1 VYPDDRCPP
10 RCRTLIKVDMTL
22 NATRKTFR
30 NKITR
35 SAGLIATAAMVAF
48 ASACSSDSVTAP
60 DMKAKNGLLGDVL
73 NGVGGVVT
81 GVVNALIPVQ
91 TLQRDRAIGAMTRSF
106 TVTRSNGG
114 KIEIEE
120 AGLRIDVPP
129 AAIATTSLVITV
141 TVLPGKSVAYDFQ
154 PHGTKF
160 LKPLAFRQ
168 DLVGTSWDHSGFKG
182 TINGGYFKDRG
193 QLDLL
198 NGLALQDE
206 LFPVE
211 IKTHEARY
219 NINHFSG
226 YMVSSG
232 RSSYSSDDNSI

>member
-1 VYPDDRCPP
+1 
-10 RCRTLIKVDMTL
+10 MTQ
-22 NATRKTFR
+22 NVARKNLR
-30 NKITR
+30 RKIAR
-35 SAGLIATAAMVAF
+35 SAGLIATTAMVAF
-48 ASACSSDSVTAP
+48 ASACSNDSLTAP
-60 DMKAKNGLLGDVL
+60 DMQAKNGVVGNLLGDV
-73 NGVGGVVT
+73 GGVVD
-81 GVVNALIPVQ
+81 ALIPVQ
-91 TLQRDRAIGAMTRSF
+91 ALERDRAIGEIKRSF

-114 KIEIEE
+114 KLEIDQ
-120 AGLRIDVPP
+120 AGLRIDVP
-129 AAIATTSLVITV
+129 AEAISASSLVITV

-168 DLVGTSWDHSGFKG
+168 DLEGTSWDKADFKG
-182 TINGGYFKDRG
+182 TINGGYFKNAG

-198 NGLALQDE
+198 RGLALLDE

-232 RSSYSSDDNSI
+232 RSGVTSSSEF